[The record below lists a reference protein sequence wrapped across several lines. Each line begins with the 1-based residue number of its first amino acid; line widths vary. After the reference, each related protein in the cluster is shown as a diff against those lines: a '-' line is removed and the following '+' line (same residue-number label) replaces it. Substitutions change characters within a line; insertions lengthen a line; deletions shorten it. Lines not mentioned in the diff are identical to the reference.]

1 LSYVITTQIKALI
14 QQEKEEDED
23 GRVQK
28 TFNRKINKE
37 KREEATNK
45 GNIFFSQLTL

>member
-1 LSYVITTQIKALI
+1 LVSSSDSHNVLRKNIQLSYVITTQIKALI

-28 TFNRKINKE
+28 NSTE
-37 KREEATNK
+37 K
-45 GNIFFSQLTL
+45 